1 MGPIPVSYWFLEKGG
16 ASGTRCDWWRQQSF
30 LGPSWR
36 ALLFCQFGRSRGQGG
51 VSPEVVSGRGG
62 VRDDII
68 VRDFVY
74 LLGGGALVDRD
85 WSNWLTVV
93 MVTGSW
99 LLIGWGG
106 QVEVTAGEF
115 H

>member
-1 MGPIPVSYWFLEKGG
+1 MGPIPVSYWLLEKGG
-16 ASGTRCDWWRQQSF
+16 APGTQCDWWRQQSF

-36 ALLFCQFGRSRGQGG
+36 ALLFCQFGRSWGQGR
-51 VSPEVVSGRGG
+51 VC
-62 VRDDII
+62 DDII